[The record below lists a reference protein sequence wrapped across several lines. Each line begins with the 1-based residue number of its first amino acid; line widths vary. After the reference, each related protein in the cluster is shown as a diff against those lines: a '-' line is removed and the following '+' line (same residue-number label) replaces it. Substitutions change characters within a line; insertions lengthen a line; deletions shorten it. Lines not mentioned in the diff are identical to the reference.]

1 MTQQNVTLNVRE
13 ILKQAHVAHYALG
26 LQLRAAAYDE
36 NRAIAVRQVRD
47 RSQTPL
53 AQLLKSL
60 VERGHITPKMREVDM
75 LHAEFHDAAGAVATL
90 INAGLFDE
98 AIDELATGYFAET
111 ASELSRALCYFGVEI
126 A

>member
-1 MTQQNVTLNVRE
+1 MAQQTITANTRD

-36 NRAIAVRQVRD
+36 NRAISVRHVRD
-47 RSQTPL
+47 RSKTPL
-53 AQLLKSL
+53 AQLLMGL
-60 VERGHITPKMREVDM
+60 CAQGRNTPKMREVDM

-98 AIDELATGYFAET
+98 AIDELATGYFAEA
-111 ASELSRALCYFGVEI
+111 ASDLSRALCYFGVEI

>member
-1 MTQQNVTLNVRE
+1 MAQHTVTLNIRE

-36 NRAIAVRQVRD
+36 DRTISVPRVRD
-47 RSQTPL
+47 RSKTPL

-60 VERGHITPKMREVDM
+60 VNQGRVTPKMREVDM

-98 AIDELATGYFAET
+98 ALDELATGYFAEA
-111 ASELSRALCYFGVEI
+111 ASNLARALCYFGVEI